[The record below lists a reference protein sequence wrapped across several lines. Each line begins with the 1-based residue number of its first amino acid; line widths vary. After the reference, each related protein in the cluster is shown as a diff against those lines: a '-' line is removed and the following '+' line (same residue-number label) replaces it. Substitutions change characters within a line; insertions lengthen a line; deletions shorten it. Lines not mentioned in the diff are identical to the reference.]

1 MSITLNESADYV
13 QNAVHDGTLK
23 LVQRDDHFCC
33 ESPWADG
40 DYGVCGNTAFVIVPS
55 QPEELKAIF
64 AQVGKTPEEGQTYRK
79 FAFCLHCAADYLRGQ
94 NYRGRSAVAA

>member
-1 MSITLNESADYV
+1 
-13 QNAVHDGTLK
+13 
-23 LVQRDDHFCC
+23 
-33 ESPWADG
+33 
-40 DYGVCGNTAFVIVPS
+40 VIVPS